1 MTIRDTGGLMK
12 RTLIIFLM
20 LLAMAFPA
28 LSQAAGEGGERILD
42 YAVTARVEEDASL
55 VVTER
60 ITVSIEHKA
69 IIHGIYRIYPV
80 KIRENGDVLR
90 HYGFEVLSAKLD
102 GKDTPYSVTEE
113 GYTAGV
119 AMGDPESKAPR
130 GSHTYEL
137 TYRTTGHVRFLPARD
152 EIYYNVTGNF
162 WKFPIEHVSFTL
174 ELPGGASPEAVTAFT
189 GALGAKGAEY
199 RMTGPTSLETTGALS
214 PGEGITVAVGWKKGI
229 VTEPEK
235 NLSDFMGDNRA
246 LTLSAIPLFQLLLF
260 LLLRLLW
267 THRRRGVAYPL
278 FHAPEGMSPGAV
290 ACLKNR
296 SYPAALIQ
304 ADILWAAVNG
314 FLRMRLSDKE
324 TITLV
329 RTAPAPRRRR
339 PLPEWC
345 AALLRGIQSAL
356 FPYGKESV
364 IDLRSAKEGRDRDT
378 ITRSYLNLKKK
389 YEKKLKGAWTE
400 TRLPGIISTAAG
412 LGLFWFAMNCGIYY
426 PGLNFDPPLTASQML
441 FFVGGFAGLC
451 MLFAYGFR
459 KTRAVF
465 SGVRRIAGMVLS
477 VGMIFLLALLLF
489 FLLDFDLAFF
499 AGSALVMCTAV
510 WSLYRPCARLSD
522 RGDRMDTEMR
532 GLEMYIR
539 TAEKH
544 RLAKINAPEDT
555 VEKYEELLPYAAALN
570 CAEAWQKRFDPLLA
584 RLNYVPDWIDEPG
597 TQEVFTPKRVSRII
611 RTVAGPSAMTRA
623 VSAGAAAYAAATSGY
638 AGSGSTSSSSSGF
651 SGGSSGG
658 GSGGGGGGGW

>member
-1 MTIRDTGGLMK
+1 MK

-214 PGEGITVAVGWKKGI
+214 PGEGITVACGWKKGI
-229 VTEPEK
+229 VTEPKK

-260 LLLRLLW
+260 LLLRRLW
-267 THRRRGVAYPL
+267 TYRRRGVAYPL

-296 SYPAALIQ
+296 SYPTTLIQ

-314 FLRMRLSDKE
+314 FLRMHLSDKK
-324 TITLV
+324 TITLAK
-329 RTAPAPRRRR
+329 TAPGPRRR

-345 AALLRGIQSAL
+345 VALLRKIQSKI
-356 FPYGKESV
+356 FPFGDKSV
-364 IDLRSAKEGRDRDT
+364 IDLLRAREGQGRDT
-378 ITRSYLNLKKK
+378 ITRSYLDLKKT

-400 TRLPGIISTAAG
+400 TRIPGIITTAIG
-412 LGLFWFAMNCGIYY
+412 LGLFWFAMDCGIYY
-426 PGLNFDPPLTASQML
+426 PGLDFNPAFTAFEML
-441 FFVGGFAGLC
+441 LFVGGLAGLC
-451 MLFAYGFR
+451 MLFAHGFR
-459 KTRAVF
+459 KTRALF

-477 VGMIFLLALLLF
+477 VSMSLMCALFLF
-489 FLLDFDLAFF
+489 YLLDFDLAFF
-499 AGSALVMCTAV
+499 ASSVLVMCIAV
-510 WSLYRPCARLSD
+510 WSLYLPCVRLTS
-522 RGDRMDTEMR
+522 RGDSMDTQIR
-532 GLEMYIR
+532 GLEMYIC

-570 CAEAWQKRFDPLLA
+570 CAEAWQKRFDPLLD
-584 RLNYVPDWIDEPG
+584 RLDYVPGWIDKPG
-597 TQEVFTPKRVSRII
+597 MQEVLTPQRFRRVL
-611 RTVAGPSAMTRA
+611 RTIASPSAMTKA
-623 VSAGAAAYAAATSGY
+623 VSAGAAAYAAATSGF
-638 AGSGSTSSSSSGF
+638 AGSGGTSSSGF
-651 SGGSSGG
+651 SVGSSGG

>member
-1 MTIRDTGGLMK
+1 
-12 RTLIIFLM
+12 
-20 LLAMAFPA
+20 
-28 LSQAAGEGGERILD
+28 
-42 YAVTARVEEDASL
+42 
-55 VVTER
+55 
-60 ITVSIEHKA
+60 
-69 IIHGIYRIYPV
+69 
-80 KIRENGDVLR
+80 
-90 HYGFEVLSAKLD
+90 
-102 GKDTPYSVTEE
+102 
-113 GYTAGV
+113 
-119 AMGDPESKAPR
+119 
-130 GSHTYEL
+130 
-137 TYRTTGHVRFLPARD
+137 
-152 EIYYNVTGNF
+152 
-162 WKFPIEHVSFTL
+162 
-174 ELPGGASPEAVTAFT
+174 
-189 GALGAKGAEY
+189 
-199 RMTGPTSLETTGALS
+199 
-214 PGEGITVAVGWKKGI
+214 
-229 VTEPEK
+229 
-235 NLSDFMGDNRA
+235 MGDNRA

-278 FHAPEGMSPGAV
+278 FHAPEGMSPGAA

-329 RTAPAPRRRR
+329 RTAPAPLRRR
-339 PLPEWC
+339 PLSEWC

-356 FPYGKESV
+356 FPSGKESV

-400 TRLPGIISTAAG
+400 TRLPGIISTATG
-412 LGLFWFAMNCGIYY
+412 LGLFWFAMDRGIYY

-477 VGMIFLLALLLF
+477 VSMSLMCALFLF
-489 FLLDFDLAFF
+489 YLLDFDLAFF
-499 AGSALVMCTAV
+499 ASSVLIMCIAV
-510 WSLYRPCARLSD
+510 WSLYLPCVRLTSK
-522 RGDRMDTEMR
+522 GASMDTQIR
-532 GLEMYIR
+532 GLEMYIC

-584 RLNYVPDWIDEPG
+584 RLNYVPGWIDDPEV
-597 TQEVFTPKRVSRII
+597 QEVFTPARARRII
-611 RTVAGPSAMTRA
+611 RTVASPSAMTRA
-623 VSAGAAAYAAATSGY
+623 VSAGAAAYAAATSGH
-638 AGSGSTSSSSSGF
+638 AGSGGTSSSGF

>member
-12 RTLIIFLM
+12 RTLIIILM
-20 LLAMAFPA
+20 LLAMAFPV

-60 ITVSIEHKA
+60 ITVTIEHNA

-80 KIRENGDVLR
+80 RIREEGNVLR

-102 GKDTPYSVTEE
+102 GKNIPYSDMEE

-119 AMGDPESKAPR
+119 AIGYPSRMAPR

-137 TYRTTGHVRFLPARD
+137 TFRTTGHVRFFPDRD

-162 WKFPIEHVSFTL
+162 WKFPIDHVSFTL
-174 ELPGGASPEAVTAFT
+174 ELPGGASPEAAKAFT
-189 GALGAKGAEY
+189 GALGAQGAAY
-199 RMTGPTSLETTGALS
+199 RMTGPSSLETTGALS
-214 PGEGITVAVGWKKGI
+214 PGEGITVAFGWKKGI

-235 NLSDFMGDNRA
+235 TLSDFMGSNRM

-260 LLLRLLW
+260 LLLRRLW
-267 THRRRGVAYPL
+267 TYRRRGVAYPL

-314 FLRMRLSDKE
+314 FLCMHLSDKK
-324 TITLV
+324 TITLAK
-329 RTAPAPRRRR
+329 TTPGPRRR

-345 AALLRGIQSAL
+345 VALLRKIQSKI
-356 FPYGKESV
+356 FPFGDKSV
-364 IDLRSAKEGRDRDT
+364 IDLLRAREGQGRDT
-378 ITRSYLNLKKK
+378 ITRSYLDLKKI

-400 TRLPGIISTAAG
+400 TRIPGIITTAIG
-412 LGLFWFAMNCGIYY
+412 LGLFWFAMDCCIYY
-426 PGLNFDPPLTASQML
+426 PGLDFNPAFTAFEML
-441 FFVGGFAGLC
+441 LFVGGLAGLC
-451 MLFAYGFR
+451 MLFAHGFR
-459 KTRAVF
+459 KTRVLF

-477 VGMIFLLALLLF
+477 VSMSLMCALFLF
-489 FLLDFDLAFF
+489 YLLDFDLAFF
-499 AGSALVMCTAV
+499 ASSVLVMCIAV
-510 WSLYRPCARLSD
+510 WSLYLPCVRLTS
-522 RGDRMDTEMR
+522 RGDSMDTQIR
-532 GLEMYIR
+532 GLEMYIC

-570 CAEAWQKRFDPLLA
+570 CAEAWQKRFDPLLD
-584 RLNYVPDWIDEPG
+584 RLDYVPGWIDKPG
-597 TQEVFTPKRVSRII
+597 MQEVLTPQRFRRVLRII
-611 RTVAGPSAMTRA
+611 ASPSAMTKA
-623 VSAGAAAYAAATSGY
+623 VSAGAAAYAAATSGH
-638 AGSGSTSSSSSGF
+638 AGSGGTSSSGF